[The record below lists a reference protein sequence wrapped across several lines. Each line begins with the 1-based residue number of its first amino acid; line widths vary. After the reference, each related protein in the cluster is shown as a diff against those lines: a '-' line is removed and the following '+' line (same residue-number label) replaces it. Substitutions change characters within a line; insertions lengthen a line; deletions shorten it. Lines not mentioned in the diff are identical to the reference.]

1 MSTAAR
7 SGRLAA
13 ADRASGPRRRAAAW
27 AGASALL
34 YATTAD
40 AGGRAAALLELDG
53 AGATILGRLLEQ
65 LDGLGVRRAW
75 IVTRPAWADGVRR
88 EAADGPLPVEV
99 VAAAD
104 VADDLRIAAD
114 VAGAAGDRLIVG
126 RADVLAHREALAG
139 LLADPRVTTGVL
151 ATTSWRRGRW
161 AYRTRS
167 SRGRMLSASS
177 PFHSIR
183 RPSGYFLGFLKVDR
197 RDLATLRAAAV
208 RLAELADGPERAR
221 FEEELA
227 RKVVIWRRRQWQLA
241 HERATGA
248 WPEPEEIPLDP
259 PLDPEAETEVAE
271 RFRATRDDAGAMLR
285 RRARALGRPRLEQ
298 LPAQLLLRAA
308 ALARG
313 DRGGAHRAARARRG
327 RRPPRRRRQGRRR
340 LLHDLLRQPL
350 LEAHRALARRAA
362 GGRRTSVT
370 TVSMAIGVAAAAAFA
385 TGSRA
390 GLVAGAV
397 LLQAAFTIDCV
408 DGQLARYSRQFSKL
422 GAWLDSIFDRGKEYL
437 VYAGLALGSTRG
449 FGVDVWTL
457 AAATIA
463 LQTSRHMVDFSYAA
477 GRHEAIA
484 ALPLRDLAEPDERD
498 GPPPGAEADAEAAAE
513 AEAAEGNVAAVEP
526 AAPERAGLRAVAARG
541 VRFITRLEKR
551 PATRWAKRIVALP
564 IGERFALISLTA
576 ALWSPA
582 RRSSRCWPGAA
593 SPPAT
598 ASAGR
603 DPAVRGPMS
612 AACRAST
619 ATTGRW
625 RRGSGACAAVSPSGS
640 ARSP

>member
-7 SGRLAA
+7 SGRVAA

-75 IVTRPAWADGVRR
+75 IVTRPAWADAVRR
-88 EAADGPLPVEV
+88 DAADGPLPVEV

-241 HERATGA
+241 YERATGA

-271 RFRATRDDAGAMLR
+271 RFRATRDDAGAMLLVGLVR
-285 RRARALGRPRLEQ
+285 SGVHVSSSYLRNFFYARPRSRAETEEALTE
-298 LPAQLLLRAA
+298 LRELDEDDVLLDAA
-308 ALARG
+308 VKGADGFFTTYFVSPYSKHIARF
-313 DRGGAHRAARARRG
+313 AARRG
-327 RRPPRRRRQGRRR
+327 WTPNV
-340 LLHDLLRQPL
+340 
-350 LEAHRALARRAA
+350 
-362 GGRRTSVT
+362 VT
-370 TVSMAIGVAAAAAFA
+370 TVSMAIGVAAAGAFA

-397 LLQAAFTIDCV
+397 LLQAAFTMDCV

-576 ALWSPA
+576 ALWSPYTTFVA
-582 RRSSRCWPGAA
+582 LLAWGGFAA
-593 SPPAT
+593 CYSV
-598 ASAGR
+598 AGR
-603 DPAVRGPMS
+603 ILRSV
-612 AACRAST
+612 
-619 ATTGRW
+619 
-625 RRGSGACAAVSPSGS
+625 
-640 ARSP
+640 AR

>member
-53 AGATILGRLLEQ
+53 AGATIVGRLLEQ

-271 RFRATRDDAGAMLR
+271 RFRATRDDAGAMLVVGLVR
-285 RRARALGRPRLEQ
+285 SGVHVSSSYLRNFFYARPRSRAETEEALTELRELDEDDVLLE
-298 LPAQLLLRAA
+298 AA
-308 ALARG
+308 VKGADGFFTTYFVSPYSKHIARF
-313 DRGGAHRAARARRG
+313 AARRG
-327 RRPPRRRRQGRRR
+327 WTPNV
-340 LLHDLLRQPL
+340 
-350 LEAHRALARRAA
+350 
-362 GGRRTSVT
+362 VT
-370 TVSMAIGVAAAAAFA
+370 TVSMAIGVAAAGAFA

-397 LLQAAFTIDCV
+397 LLQAAFTMDCV

-576 ALWSPA
+576 ALWSPYTTFVA
-582 RRSSRCWPGAA
+582 LLAWG
-593 SPPAT
+593 
-598 ASAGR
+598 GF
-603 DPAVRGPMS
+603 
-612 AACRAST
+612 AACYSV
-619 ATTGRW
+619 TGRIL
-625 RRGSGACAAVSPSGS
+625 RSV
-640 ARSP
+640 AR